1 MFEIGSTLRQA
12 RERRR
17 LGLDQVE
24 AETKIRARYLRAL
37 EDEQFD
43 LLPGPAYIKGFLRTY
58 AEYLDLDGTLFVD
71 EYNSRFS
78 DPYRDEEVIFP
89 RRRSMPPRDRRN
101 RRDSN
106 VVLIALA
113 GIVAVAVLVAV
124 AFMYPSDR
132 PPGTAE
138 VPPTES
144 SVSAPTVDDDT
155 IPDPVNPALPALVED
170 EERRNA
176 ESEAA
181 GTTTAPEAPRRKP
194 VKIVVRA
201 TEGDCWVSVYEGVK
215 GEGEPLFA
223 DTLNP
228 NGPNKGRTRSW
239 QSRKGFVIEIGRPA
253 NAEVLVNNKPFTP
266 GTADRI
272 VVLPSG
278 DVQPQA

>member
-89 RRRSMPPRDRRN
+89 RRRSMPPRDRHH

-132 PPGTAE
+132 PPASAE

-144 SVSAPTVDDDT
+144 SISIPTVDEDT
-155 IPDPVNPALPALVED
+155 IDDPVNPQLPALVEE

-176 ESEAA
+176 ESEAE
-181 GTTTAPEAPRRKP
+181 GTTTAPAAPPRKP
-194 VKIVVRA
+194 VKLVIQA
-201 TEGDCWVSVYEGVK
+201 TGECWVSVYLGVK
-215 GEGEPLFA
+215 GEGDPLYT
-223 DTLNP
+223 DTLDPDADNR
-228 NGPNKGRTRSW
+228 GRTRAW
-239 QSRKGFVIEIGRPA
+239 QARKGFVIELGRPA
-253 NAEVLVNNKPFTP
+253 NAEIIVNDKRFTP